1 MYALFRVGHRRIKAA
16 LEVETVTR
24 RSTTATFANTG
35 GCSCAGSTEYHE
47 IHVAKLDEGA
57 RQSSGGMLGY
67 ARPAAVPR
75 PASVLG
81 GDYEFSGR
89 VDRYVVS
96 GAVALDSRGGAALS
110 FRSAS
115 GWIGWIPRAL
125 AKQ

>member
-1 MYALFRVGHRRIKAA
+1 MRFMSRNSTRVLASLVA
-16 LEVETVTR
+16 
-24 RSTTATFANTG
+24 
-35 GCSCAGSTEYHE
+35 GC
-47 IHVAKLDEGA
+47 
-57 RQSSGGMLGY
+57 LGTP
-67 ARPAAVPR
+67 RPAAVPR